1 MVESDEKMPN
11 ATPMQMCFLDGELK
25 IEYAEDSI
33 KGREDIMVLL
43 KTELGD
49 SFSEICYRK
58 GQRVATGVY
67 ENLSH
72 QKTYVIVANLTF
84 MGGKEGQHPK
94 DLKRIQYNSMWRE
107 FYEEYSSK
115 GRVLWLG
122 LYSYKDLN
130 VWAFFEP
137 RTYLD
142 KHAGSE
148 MLSKGGHKAQY
159 SCHIF
164 LNDLYQ
170 GYVNDSF
177 SKADKNNNIVG
188 SVKNGF
194 LKTFFD
200 NDKPLLNPIIETIIR
215 INEEKVDWNKWI
227 TAERAITYMR
237 ELQGVTGF
245 MQWKQNMWNG
255 WYIEALYSEY
265 LYRNP
270 SGYVDY
276 ISTSNNAKVREE
288 YKGCGLDLAFPD
300 ENYHFIGDLKAV
312 CEGDGNTLL
321 NDESKVKSALQKYK
335 RVWFVIYIHDKR
347 QGKINDYEMVK
358 WRNQFI
364 LEQGAWDYRNHP
376 SFDPLSAPRTPH
388 SVSYTEMVIIEL
400 NEITKS
406 KYFSIGPQWGLNS
419 DGNERND
426 KYKISKK
433 MLEDIT
439 DDSFVVYRY
448 RPNGKVS

>member
-1 MVESDEKMPN
+1 MSNV
-11 ATPMQMCFLDGELK
+11 TPMQMRILNGELS
-25 IEYAEDSI
+25 IEYSEDSI
-33 KGREDIMVLL
+33 RGREDILALL
-43 KTELGD
+43 KMELGD
-49 SFSEICYRK
+49 SFSDINYRK
-58 GQRVATGVY
+58 GQRVVTGVY
-67 ENLSH
+67 ENYKH
-72 QKTYVIVANLTF
+72 QKTFVIVANLTF

-94 DLKRIQYNSMWRE
+94 DLKRIQYNVMWRD
-107 FYEEYSSK
+107 FYEDYSSM

-137 RTYLD
+137 ESYLS
-142 KHAGSE
+142 KHINSK

-170 GYVNDSF
+170 GYENDSF
-177 SKADKNNNIVG
+177 SKIDKNNNTVG
-188 SVKNGF
+188 AVKPGSLKDF
-194 LKTFFD
+194 LD
-200 NDKPLLNPIIETIIR
+200 NDKPSENPIIETIVH
-215 INEEKVDWNKWI
+215 INNDIVDWNKWI
-227 TAERAITYMR
+227 TADRAITYMR
-237 ELQGVTGF
+237 GLQGLTGF
-245 MQWKQNMWNG
+245 KQWKQNMWNG

-265 LYRNP
+265 FYRNP
-270 SGYVDY
+270 SAYVDY
-276 ISTSNNAKVREE
+276 IATSINSAVKEE
-288 YKGCGLDLAFPD
+288 YSDCGLDLAFP
-300 ENYHFIGDLKAV
+300 EKEHHFVGDLKAV

-321 NDESKVKSALQKYK
+321 NDESKVKNALKKYK
-335 RVWFVIYIHDKR
+335 KVWFIIYIHDKR
-347 QGKINDYEMVK
+347 KGNTNDYEMVK

-364 LEQGAWDYRNHP
+364 LDQGAWDYRNHP
-376 SFDPLSAPRTPH
+376 IFDPLSAPRTPH

-426 KYKISKK
+426 KFRVSKK
-433 MLEDIT
+433 MLEEIT

-448 RPNGKVS
+448 RPA